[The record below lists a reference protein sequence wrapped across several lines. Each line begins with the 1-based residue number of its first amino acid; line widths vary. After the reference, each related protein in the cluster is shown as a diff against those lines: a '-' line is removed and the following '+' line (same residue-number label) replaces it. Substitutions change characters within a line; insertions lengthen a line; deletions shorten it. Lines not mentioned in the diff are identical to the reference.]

1 MEWFFSSCFL
11 ATPNSYNL
19 IYFPG
24 SDIGL
29 KKHLRAS
36 LPGFEFWLLSYYLS
50 HLGQITSI
58 IVSCNFD
65 KFTLILIGFF
75 ELIP

>member
-1 MEWFFSSCFL
+1 MEWFFCVCFL

-29 KKHLRAS
+29 EEHLTAR
-36 LPGFEFWLLSYYLS
+36 LPGFEFWLLSYYLRQ
-50 HLGQITSI
+50 LGQIAS
-58 IVSCNFD
+58 SCYC
-65 KFTLILIGFF
+65 IL
-75 ELIP
+75 